1 MRGLRKLNGDHRLPA
16 KTWFVEAIRDLVPAE
31 VLSRPKRGFTPP
43 TAEWIRALLEKYWSF
58 VTDGYL
64 IEENIL
70 LPSGIK
76 SLHDECLNN
85 GSGTRMAYK
94 VMVLEM
100 WYRRVFRGEQV
111 S

>member
-1 MRGLRKLNGDHRLPA
+1 LNGDHHLPA

-43 TAEWIRALLEKYWSF
+43 VNEWIRALLEKYWSF

-70 LPSGIK
+70 LPSGSK

-85 GSGTRMAYK
+85 GIGTHMAYK

-100 WYRRVFRGEQV
+100 WYRRLFRGEQV